1 MFGKC
6 KKKKSIEEKWIAQIE
21 LKAHKHIESERGTR
35 DRESNRQ
42 RKCIEIKTR
51 QGKKTL
57 TAREL
62 CSD

>member
-1 MFGKC
+1 MFEKC
-6 KKKKSIEEKWIAQIE
+6 KKKKHRRKMDCTQIE

-51 QGKKTL
+51 
-57 TAREL
+57 
-62 CSD
+62 